1 MTAQRVDDL
10 APLTDE
16 EVAGSKDHGRSLLR
30 LALHGHEPHCWTL
43 GCFAD
48 RLSIGHIVLLAFN
61 ERLHVRRRDQS
72 GFVAEFSDRASPV
85 VRARARLHRD
95 NAAGLARKEGEH
107 LRAPELLAEND
118 GARRARAVRLEHV
131 LGQIQADGANLFHGR
146 LPLVVFNTTT
156 IPRGGRPGAP
166 TPSLKAAS
174 PRAGPQ

>member
-10 APLTDE
+10 GALTDQ
-16 EVAGSKDHGRSLLR
+16 EVARSEDHGRSLLR
-30 LALHGHEPHCWTL
+30 LALHGHEPHRWTL

-72 GFVAEFSDRASPV
+72 DFVAEFSDRASPV

-107 LRAPELLAEND
+107 LRAPLRKTTAPDALAPCAWNTCL
-118 GARRARAVRLEHV
+118 ARSRPMV
-131 LGQIQADGANLFHGR
+131 LTSSTG
-146 LPLVVFNTTT
+146 
-156 IPRGGRPGAP
+156 
-166 TPSLKAAS
+166 
-174 PRAGPQ
+174 